1 MDLPKMRNELN
12 AQRRKVSFNTYDI
25 TVDEL
30 VRRSGDKEKLEVAP
44 SYQREFRWDAERQ
57 SRLVESLFLGYS
69 GSESFYWQPILI
81 PHLA

>member
-30 VRRSGDKEKLEVAP
+30 VRRVATKKIEVAP

-57 SRLVESLFLGYS
+57 SRLVESLFWGFRFRIFL
-69 GSESFYWQPILI
+69 WQPILI

>member
-30 VRRSGDKEKLEVAP
+30 VRRVATKKIEVAP
-44 SYQREFRWDAERQ
+44 SYQREFRLRGMPISGKLQVCWG
-57 SRLVESLFLGYS
+57 SR
-69 GSESFYWQPILI
+69 
-81 PHLA
+81 

>member
-30 VRRSGDKEKLEVAP
+30 VRRVATKKIEAVSGIFVFGD
-44 SYQREFRWDAERQ
+44 
-57 SRLVESLFLGYS
+57 S
-69 GSESFYWQPILI
+69 GSESFYGNQ
-81 PHLA
+81 